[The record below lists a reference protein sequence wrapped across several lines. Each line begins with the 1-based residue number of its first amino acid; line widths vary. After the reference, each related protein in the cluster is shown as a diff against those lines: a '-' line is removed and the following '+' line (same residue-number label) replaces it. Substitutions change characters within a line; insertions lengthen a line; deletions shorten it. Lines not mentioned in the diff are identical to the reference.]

1 MNDPVDAA
9 TAVQDPALDKVLT
22 ACKEKLPAPTTWSAF
37 PGYPDSLALAVL
49 DAIWSLGI
57 RYTTTRGVV
66 TRYTMHRRFAGG
78 DAAHDALTDLLGLYD
93 RLGGVD
99 AFTTTIGTLNRV
111 STQPGAALKGEAVHQ
126 AATALQSLGIDTA
139 AQFRQA
145 QGTDLGTQAETAWRA
160 VPGQSSGISWRYLR
174 MLLGIADVKP
184 DRMVKRF
191 IATALGTD
199 EQQLS
204 TDQAVRLV
212 QAAAAHHGAEQHTL
226 DHEIWKYQ
234 TATVGAHEQ
243 GTQTEH
249 LTTLATALADRAFAV
264 LMEQRILPVSAVQP
278 FIRVGRDYQG
288 SDVMGQPEF
297 KELESALNAAYPQR
311 FADPLQ
317 QLEPE
322 FANHYVLSFLEAAI
336 ARCARDDGSFTA
348 DSAAVATSAA
358 ELVSVLDSDEYT
370 VHCCR
375 AVSHIATA
383 GNEPVRIGGV
393 TVIPETAS
401 RDLIRRTQELI
412 PAVGTAFGG
421 DVPSLYAPPHALLV
435 STVTA
440 RRGENPHA
448 AGRRASAQIDRFTL
462 LARLL
467 HAGTLQPSWE
477 VTGSPSLVAQVNPR
491 YRTFGT
497 GRPDS
502 RLQRTVHLSADNAAV
517 FTALGAFIDAAAVKR
532 EGMATTSFDTAVHRY
547 NRAHEDGNDFE
558 RIIDLA
564 TALEAVLTGND
575 RDHNEIT
582 ERLKSRA
589 AALLATDT
597 DTGAAILNDIAKLY
611 DLRSRLVHGG
621 SITQTRLSNVIAS
634 VSTVPD
640 DAHFGVALAFAIDR
654 LCDLVRRSLLA
665 RLSLGSGTPPLWP
678 FSRRAAVDDTLAENT
693 ERDRWRSQWRDQ
705 LTTLGAGAAA
715 DPATPGID
723 PITRRSQ
730 L

>member
-1 MNDPVDAA
+1 MKDPVDAA
-9 TAVQDPALDKVLT
+9 AAALDPSLDKVLT
-22 ACKEKLPAPTTWSAF
+22 ACKEKLSAPTAWSAF

-49 DAIWSLGI
+49 DAIWSVGI
-57 RYTTTRGVV
+57 RYTTTQGVV
-66 TRYTMHRRFAGG
+66 TRYTMHRRFAGS
-78 DAAHDALTDLLGLYD
+78 DAAHDSLTDLLGLYD

-99 AFTTTIGTLNRV
+99 TFITTVGTLNRV

-139 AQFRQA
+139 QQFRQA

-160 VPGQSSGISWRYLR
+160 VPGQGSGISWRYLR

-199 EQQLS
+199 EQQFS
-204 TDQAVRLV
+204 NDKAIRLV
-212 QAAAAHHGAEQHTL
+212 QAAAAHHGVEQHAL

-234 TATVGAHEQ
+234 TSTADAQAQ
-243 GTQTEH
+243 GTQAEQ
-249 LTTLATALADRAFAV
+249 LTALATALADRAFAV
-264 LMEQRILPVSAVQP
+264 LKEQRVLPVSAVQP

-297 KELESALNAAYPQR
+297 QELESALNTAYPQR

-317 QLEPE
+317 QPEPE
-322 FANHYVLSFLEAAI
+322 FADHYVLSFLEAAI
-336 ARCARDDGSFTA
+336 ARCARRDGAFTA

-358 ELVSVLDSDEYT
+358 ELVAVLDSEEYT

-383 GNEPVRIGGV
+383 GNEPVRVGEV

-401 RDLIRRTQELI
+401 RDLIRQTQTLI

-421 DVPSLYAPPHALLV
+421 NVPFLYAPPHALLV

-440 RRGENPHA
+440 RRDENPYA
-448 AGRRASAQIDRFTL
+448 AGRRASAQIDRFTF

-477 VTGSPSLVAQVNPR
+477 VTGSPTLIAQVNPR
-491 YRTFGT
+491 HRTFGT

-502 RLQRTVHLSADNAAV
+502 RLQRTVHLSPDNAPA
-517 FTALGAFIDAAAVKR
+517 FTALSAFIDAAAVKR
-532 EGMATTSFDTAVHRY
+532 EGMVTTSFDTAVHRY
-547 NRAHEDGNDFE
+547 NRAHEIGDDFE
-558 RIIDLA
+558 HIVDLT
-564 TALEAVLTGND
+564 TALEAVLTGSES
-575 RDHNEIT
+575 DHEALSL
-582 ERLKSRA
+582 RLKSRT
-589 AALLATDT
+589 AALLATET
-597 DTGAAILNDIAKLY
+597 DTGTSIFNDVNKLY
-611 DLRSRLVHGG
+611 GLRSSLVHGG
-621 SITQTRLSNVIAS
+621 RLRETDLRKAIA
-634 VSTVPD
+634 VSTVPEN
-640 DAHFGVALAFAIDR
+640 AMFGVALAFAVDR
-654 LCDLVRRSLLA
+654 LRDLVRRSFLA
-665 RLSLGSGTPPLWP
+665 RLCLAAGAAPLWP
-678 FSRRAAVDDTLAENT
+678 FSSVNPIDIALADDTT
-693 ERDRWRSQWRDQ
+693 RPQWRAHWRDQ
-705 LTTLGAGAAA
+705 LHALGAGAAA

-730 L
+730 P